1 MGGRSKSP
9 ERSGDEEEERA
20 NMEMGFWRVGLKE
33 AMYSISKIL
42 RRSSRF
48 NLAPSSFGAVSK
60 LEISIGTK
68 ESAFRASGLN
78 FSNQSQ
84 GLVRRYSVR
93 DVFSRFI
100 GINKLSS
107 VADVKG
113 DEEEKEAFPVSGDA
127 AEGVEDDSELG
138 SDIEDACDDGFE
150 VEVEHSNKG
159 KAKRTRARC
168 ELYDSIVAYKS
179 VKHVLEQWVK
189 EGKDLSQTEVSL
201 AVHNLRKRRSYAMC
215 LQLWEWLRANTQF
228 EFTEA
233 NYASQLDLVAKV
245 HSLQKAEAFLNDIP
259 ESSRGEVVYRTLL
272 ANCVLK
278 LHVKRAEDL
287 FNKMRELKF
296 PTSVFACNQ
305 LLLLYS
311 KHDRK
316 KIPDVLLLMEKENIK
331 PTRGTYQFLINSKG
345 LSGDIAGM
353 DKLVETMKEEG
364 IKLDPEIQAA
374 VARYYMRAGRKER
387 AEEVMKEIEGEGL
400 EQAPWV
406 CRSLLPLYAEIGDKE
421 NVRRLSRFVEQ
432 ALRYDN
438 SIAAIKAWGKL
449 KEIEEAEAVFDK
461 LVEKYK
467 LVPMLPYFS
476 LMEIYTENKMLTKG
490 KNLVKRIASAGVKIG
505 PSTWHALVK
514 LYIKAGEVGKAEM
527 ILNKAT
533 KDNKMRPLFISYM
546 VILEEYAKR
555 GDVHNAEKVFMRMK
569 RAGYAAQLMQYETVL
584 LAYVNAKTPAYGMS
598 ERMKVDNVF
607 PNKSLAAKL
616 AQVDPFRKSPVSVLL
631 DE

>member
-1 MGGRSKSP
+1 
-9 ERSGDEEEERA
+9 
-20 NMEMGFWRVGLKE
+20 
-33 AMYSISKIL
+33 MYSISKIL
-42 RRSSRF
+42 RRSPRLS
-48 NLAPSSFGAVSK
+48 LAPSSFGAVSK
-60 LEISIGTK
+60 IDISVGVK
-68 ESAFRASGLN
+68 ESVFRAYGL
-78 FSNQSQ
+78 SSSDKPQ
-84 GLVRRYSVR
+84 GLIRRYSVR

-107 VADVKG
+107 VADANDRG
-113 DEEEKEAFPVSGDA
+113 DEGEEGVPVTADVV
-127 AEGVEDDSELG
+127 EGVEDDSVFVSELG
-138 SDIEDACDDGFE
+138 SDVDACDDDDVLETE
-150 VEVEHSNKG
+150 VELSSKG
-159 KAKRTRARC
+159 QAKKTRARC

-179 VKHVLEQWVK
+179 VKHVLQQWVK

-259 ESSRGEVVYRTLL
+259 ESFRGEVVYRTLL

-345 LSGDIAGM
+345 LSGDIDGM

-364 IKLDPEIQAA
+364 NVLAPEIQAML
-374 VARYYMRAGRKER
+374 ARHYLRAGLKER

-400 EQAPWV
+400 NQTPWV
-406 CRSLLPLYAEIGDKE
+406 CRSLLPLYADVGDKE
-421 NVRRLSRFVEQ
+421 SVRRLSRFVEQ
-432 ALRYDN
+432 TLRYDN
-438 SIAAIKAWGKL
+438 CIAAIKAWGKL
-449 KEIEEAEAVFDK
+449 KEFEEAESVFDK

-490 KNLVKRIASAGVKIG
+490 KNLVKRVASAGVKIG

-546 VILEEYAKR
+546 AILEEYAKR
-555 GDVHNAEKVFMRMK
+555 GDVHNAEKVFLRMK
-569 RAGYAAQLMQYETVL
+569 RAGYAAQLMQYENVL
-584 LAYVNAKTPAYGMS
+584 LAYSNAKAPAYGMS